1 NIISNAI
8 DVLEEGID
16 KFGMENPQI
25 SIHTELIDKKTIVV
39 RIADN
44 GMGMSEKVKN
54 KLFDPFFTTKPVGK
68 GTGLGLSIT
77 YQIIVDKHQGKLYCV
92 SEPGKGTEFIIEIP
106 QRQKKEENREME
118 SEELVM

>member
-1 NIISNAI
+1 

-16 KFGMENPQI
+16 KLGMENPRI

-39 RIADN
+39 KIADN